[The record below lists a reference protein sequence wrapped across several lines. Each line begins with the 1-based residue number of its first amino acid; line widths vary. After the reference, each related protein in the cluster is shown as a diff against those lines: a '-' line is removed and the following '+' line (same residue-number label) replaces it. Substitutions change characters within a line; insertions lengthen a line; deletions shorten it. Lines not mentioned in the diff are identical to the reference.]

1 MAAKPLRISMV
12 SSALPPVVDGIGDH
26 AALMAES
33 LAAMGHSVTC
43 LVPSGTSY
51 TNIPRVAIKPCWNPK
66 VATSVV
72 DAIVDAARAGIDVVY
87 IHYNPFCYGKWG
99 RNLALLALR
108 KRIRAVSPT
117 IKLAVMIHERH
128 VPLWPWRFTIMSAW
142 QRPMYASILRQADQV
157 FVSTGPWINDIEF
170 MVRPGVDVTCV
181 PIGSSAGQ
189 PRISRTEARA
199 QRHLPDDV
207 TVVGVFGM
215 PHISKGVA
223 GLAAILAKTAA
234 EVGPL
239 TLLAVGGIGK
249 AIPDGIPGVTV
260 VRTGILDARG
270 VSDAFMCMDAFLCP
284 FSDGISTRRSSMTVA
299 LAHGIPVVSNVG
311 ESTVALFEEGGEYAA
326 AFTLAA
332 DTSESALVDTLSNQ
346 LADRHNWD
354 RRSSA
359 ALALYRDVFSYEVTG
374 MLVAD
379 TLQVAVEATTTTA

>member
-1 MAAKPLRISMV
+1 MV

-26 AALMAES
+26 AALLAES
-33 LAAMGHSVTC
+33 LASMGHSVTC
-43 LVPSGTSY
+43 LVPSGTNY
-51 TNIPRVAIKPCWNPK
+51 ADIPGVAIKPSWSTK

-72 DAIVDAARAGIDVVY
+72 DAIVAAVGQGIDVVY

-99 RNLALLALR
+99 RNLALVNIR
-108 KRIRAVSPT
+108 KRIQAVNPK

-128 VPLWPWRFTIMSAW
+128 VPLWPWRFTIMSLW
-142 QRPMYASILRQADQV
+142 QLPMYASILKQADQV
-157 FVSTGPWINDIEF
+157 FVSTGPWMNEIEGR
-170 MVRPGVDVTCV
+170 VRGGVDVTCI
-181 PIGSSAGQ
+181 PIGSSAGE
-189 PRISRTEARA
+189 PRISRTEARG
-199 QRHLPDDV
+199 QRNLPDDV

-215 PHISKGVA
+215 PHISKGVD
-223 GLAAILAKTAA
+223 GLAAVLSKTAA

-249 AIPDGIPGVTV
+249 AIPDGIPGVSV

-311 ESTVALFEEGGEYAA
+311 VSTVAVFEEGGDYAS

-332 DTSESALVDTLSNQ
+332 DTSESALTAALTKQLSN
-346 LADRHNWD
+346 LHDWE
-354 RRSSA
+354 RRSHA
-359 ALALYRDVFSYEVTG
+359 ARALYRDVFSYEVTG
-374 MLVAD
+374 MLVGEK
-379 TLQVAVEATTTTA
+379 LLNL

>member
-1 MAAKPLRISMV
+1 MPTSSNVPVKSLRILMV

-43 LVPSGTSY
+43 LVPSGTNY
-51 TNIPRVAIKPCWNPK
+51 ADIPGVAIKPSWSPK
-66 VATSVV
+66 VATSVI
-72 DAIVDAARAGIDVVY
+72 DAIVEAVRGGIDVVY

-99 RNLALLALR
+99 RNLALMNIR
-108 KRIRAVSPT
+108 KRIKAVNPKV
-117 IKLAVMIHERH
+117 KLAVMIHERH

-142 QRPMYASILRQADQV
+142 QRPMYASVLKQADQV
-157 FVSTGPWINDIEF
+157 FVSTGPWMNDIEH

-189 PRISRTEARA
+189 PRISRTEARSS
-199 QRHLPDDV
+199 RHLPDDV

-215 PHISKGVA
+215 PHVSKGVD
-223 GLAAILAKTAA
+223 GLAAILSKTAA

-270 VSDAFMCMDAFLCP
+270 VSDAFMCLDAFLCP

-311 ESTVALFEEGGEYAA
+311 DSTVALFEEGGEYAS

-332 DTSESALVDTLSNQ
+332 DTSESALTAALTKQLSN
-346 LADRHNWD
+346 RHDWD
-354 RRSSA
+354 RRSHA
-359 ALALYRDVFSYEVTG
+359 ARALYRDVFSYEVTG
-374 MLVAD
+374 MLVGEK
-379 TLQVAVEATTTTA
+379 LLNLC

>member
-1 MAAKPLRISMV
+1 MPVKSLRILMV

-33 LAAMGHSVTC
+33 LAAMVHFVTC
-43 LVPSGTSY
+43 LVPLGTNY
-51 TNIPRVAIKPCWNPK
+51 ADIPGVAIKPSWNPK
-66 VATSVV
+66 VSTSVI
-72 DAIVDAARAGIDVVY
+72 DAVVEAVRGGIDVVY

-99 RNLALLALR
+99 CNLALMNIR
-108 KRIRAVSPT
+108 KRIKEVNPKV
-117 IKLAVMIHERH
+117 KLAVMIHERH

-142 QRPMYASILRQADQV
+142 QRPMYASILKQADQV
-157 FVSTGPWINDIEF
+157 FVSTGPWMNDIEQ

-199 QRHLPDDV
+199 TRHLPEDV

-215 PHISKGVA
+215 PHISKGVD
-223 GLAAILAKTAA
+223 GLAAILSKTAA

-249 AIPDGIPGVTV
+249 AIPDGIPGVSV

-311 ESTVALFEEGGEYAA
+311 DSTVAVFEEGGDHAS
-326 AFTLAA
+326 AFTLAV
-332 DTSESALVDTLSNQ
+332 DTSESALTAALTKQLSN
-346 LADRHNWD
+346 LHDWD
-354 RRSSA
+354 RRSHA
-359 ALALYRDVFSYEVTG
+359 ARALYRDVFSYEFTG
-374 MLVAD
+374 MLVAEK
-379 TLQVAVEATTTTA
+379 LLNF

>member
-1 MAAKPLRISMV
+1 MV

-26 AALMAES
+26 AGLMAES
-33 LAAMGHSVTC
+33 LASMGHSVTC
-43 LVPSGTSY
+43 LVPTGTNY
-51 TNIPRVAIKPCWNPK
+51 ADIQGVAIKPSWSPK
-66 VATSVV
+66 VSTSVI
-72 DAIVDAARAGIDVVY
+72 DAIVEAVRGGIDVVY

-99 RNLALLALR
+99 RNLALLSLR
-108 KRIRAVSPT
+108 KRIRAVSPA

-128 VPLWPWRFTIMSAW
+128 VPLWPWRFTIMSMW
-142 QRPMYASILRQADQV
+142 QLPMYASILKQADQV
-157 FVSTGPWINDIEF
+157 FVSTGPWMNEIEGR
-170 MVRPGVDVTCV
+170 VRRGVDVTCV

-199 QRHLPDDV
+199 QRNLPDDV

-215 PHISKGVA
+215 PHVSKGVD
-223 GLAAILAKTAA
+223 GLAAVLSKTAA

-249 AIPDGIPGVTV
+249 AIPDGIPGVSV

-311 ESTVALFEEGGEYAA
+311 VSTVALFEEGGHYAS

-332 DTSESALVDTLSNQ
+332 DTSESALTAALTKQLSN
-346 LADRHNWD
+346 LHDWD
-354 RRSSA
+354 RRSHA
-359 ALALYRDVFSYEVTG
+359 ALTLYRDVFSYEVTG
-374 MLVAD
+374 MLVAEK
-379 TLQVAVEATTTTA
+379 LLNL

>member
-1 MAAKPLRISMV
+1 MV

-33 LAAMGHSVTC
+33 LSAAGHIVTC
-43 LVPSGTSY
+43 LVPTGSDY
-51 TNIPRVAIKPCWNPK
+51 ADIPGVTVKPSWSTK

-72 DAIVDAARAGIDVVY
+72 DAIVAAVGQGIDVVY

-99 RNLALLALR
+99 RNLALINIR
-108 KRIRAVSPT
+108 KRIKAVNPN

-128 VPLWPWRFTIMSAW
+128 VPLWPWRFTIMSMW
-142 QRPMYASILRQADQV
+142 QLPMCASVLKQADQV
-157 FVSTGPWINDIEF
+157 FVSTGPWMNEIEGR
-170 MVRPGVDVTCV
+170 VRAGVDVTCV
-181 PIGSSAGQ
+181 PIGSSAGT
-189 PRISRTEARA
+189 PRISRSEARA
-199 QRHLPDDV
+199 ARHLPDDV

-215 PHISKGVA
+215 PHISKGVD
-223 GLAAILAKTAA
+223 GLAAVLSKTAA

-299 LAHGIPVVSNVG
+299 LAHGVPVVSNRG
-311 ESTVALFEEGGEYAA
+311 PSTVAILDGDTRYSA
-326 AFTLAA
+326 AFTLA
-332 DTSESALVDTLSNQ
+332 ESAAEGHLTAALSGQ
-346 LADRHNWD
+346 LADKHQWD
-354 RRSSA
+354 RRSNA
-359 ALALYRDVFSYEVTG
+359 ALTLYRDIFSYEVTG
-374 MLVAD
+374 KLVAD
-379 TLQVAVEATTTTA
+379 KLLSL

>member
-1 MAAKPLRISMV
+1 MPVKSLRILMV

-43 LVPSGTSY
+43 LVPSGTNYADISG
-51 TNIPRVAIKPCWNPK
+51 VAIKPSWSPK
-66 VATSVV
+66 VATSVI
-72 DAIVDAARAGIDVVY
+72 DSIVEAVRGGIDVVY

-99 RNLALLALR
+99 RNLALLSLR
-108 KRIRAVSPT
+108 KRIRAVSPA

-142 QRPMYASILRQADQV
+142 QRPMYASILKQADQV
-157 FVSTGPWINDIEF
+157 FVSTGPWMNDIEH

-199 QRHLPDDV
+199 QRNLPDDV

-215 PHISKGVA
+215 PHVSKGVD
-223 GLAAILAKTAA
+223 GLAAILSKTAA

-249 AIPDGIPGVTV
+249 SIPDGISGVTV

-270 VSDAFMCMDAFLCP
+270 VSDAFMCLDAFLCP

-311 ESTVALFEEGGEYAA
+311 DSTVALFEEGGEYAS

-332 DTSESALVDTLSNQ
+332 DTSESALTAALTKQLSN
-346 LADRHNWD
+346 RHDWD
-354 RRSSA
+354 RRSHA
-359 ALALYRDVFSYEVTG
+359 ARALYRDVFSYEVTG
-374 MLVAD
+374 MLVGEK
-379 TLQVAVEATTTTA
+379 LLNLC

>member
-1 MAAKPLRISMV
+1 MV

-33 LAAMGHSVTC
+33 LAAMGQSVTC
-43 LVPSGTSY
+43 LVPTGSDY
-51 TNIPRVAIKPCWNPK
+51 AEIPGVTVKPSWSTK

-72 DAIVDAARAGIDVVY
+72 DAIVEAVRGGIDVVY

-99 RNLALLALR
+99 RNLALMNIR
-108 KRIRAVSPT
+108 KRIKAVNPKV
-117 IKLAVMIHERH
+117 KLAVMIHERH

-142 QRPMYASILRQADQV
+142 QRPMYASVLKQADQV
-157 FVSTGPWINDIEF
+157 FVSTGPWMNDIEQ

-215 PHISKGVA
+215 PHVSKGVD
-223 GLAAILAKTAA
+223 GLAVILSKTAA

-260 VRTGILDARG
+260 VRTGILDAHG

-311 ESTVALFEEGGEYAA
+311 DSTVALFEEGGDSAS

-332 DTSESALVDTLSNQ
+332 GTSESALTAALTKQLSNRY
-346 LADRHNWD
+346 DWD
-354 RRSSA
+354 RRSHA
-359 ALALYRDVFSYEVTG
+359 ARALYRDVFSYEVTG
-374 MLVAD
+374 MLVGEK
-379 TLQVAVEATTTTA
+379 LLNL

>member
-1 MAAKPLRISMV
+1 M
-12 SSALPPVVDGIGDH
+12 
-26 AALMAES
+26 
-33 LAAMGHSVTC
+33 
-43 LVPSGTSY
+43 
-51 TNIPRVAIKPCWNPK
+51 
-66 VATSVV
+66 

-108 KRIRAVSPT
+108 KRIRAVSPS

-142 QRPMYASILRQADQV
+142 QRPMYASMLKQADQV
-157 FVSTGPWINDIEF
+157 FVSTGPWINDIEL
-170 MVRPGVDVTCV
+170 MVRRGVDVTCV

-215 PHISKGVA
+215 PHISKGVD
-223 GLAAILAKTAA
+223 GLASILSKAST

-249 AIPDGIPGVTV
+249 AIPDDIPGVTV

-299 LAHGIPVVSNVG
+299 LAHGIPVVSNKG
-311 ESTVALFEEGGEYAA
+311 QSTVALFEDGWGEYAA
-326 AFTLAA
+326 AFSLAGN
-332 DTSESALVDTLSNQ
+332 TSESALVDALSKQ
-346 LADRHNWD
+346 LADRYNWD
-354 RRSSA
+354 RRSHA
-359 ALALYRDVFSYEVTG
+359 ALSLYRDVFSYEVTG
-374 MLVAD
+374 MLVAKE
-379 TLQVAVEATTTTA
+379 LQTTVESTTTTA

>member
-1 MAAKPLRISMV
+1 MPTSSNVPVKSLRILMV

-43 LVPSGTSY
+43 LVPSGTNY
-51 TNIPRVAIKPCWNPK
+51 ADIPGVAIKPSWSPK
-66 VATSVV
+66 VATSVI
-72 DAIVDAARAGIDVVY
+72 DAIVEAVRGGIDVVY

-99 RNLALLALR
+99 RNLALMNIR
-108 KRIRAVSPT
+108 KRIKAVNPKV
-117 IKLAVMIHERH
+117 KLAVMIHERH

-142 QRPMYASILRQADQV
+142 QRPMYASVLKQADQV
-157 FVSTGPWINDIEF
+157 FVSTGPWMNDIEQ

-189 PRISRTEARA
+189 PRISRTEARSS
-199 QRHLPDDV
+199 RHLPDDV

-215 PHISKGVA
+215 PHVSKGVD
-223 GLAAILAKTAA
+223 GLAAILSKTAA

-270 VSDAFMCMDAFLCP
+270 VSDAFMCLDAFLCP

-311 ESTVALFEEGGEYAA
+311 DSTVALFEEGGEYAS

-332 DTSESALVDTLSNQ
+332 DTSESALTAALTKQLSN
-346 LADRHNWD
+346 RHDWD
-354 RRSSA
+354 RRSHA
-359 ALALYRDVFSYEVTG
+359 ARALYRDVFSYEVTG
-374 MLVAD
+374 MLVGEK
-379 TLQVAVEATTTTA
+379 LLNLC

>member
-1 MAAKPLRISMV
+1 MAGKPLRILMV

-26 AALMAES
+26 AALIAES
-33 LAAMGHSVTC
+33 LASMGHSVTC
-43 LVPSGTSY
+43 LVPRGTNY
-51 TNIPRVAIKPCWNPK
+51 ADIPGVAIKPSWNPK
-66 VATSVV
+66 VATSVI
-72 DAIVDAARAGIDVVY
+72 DAIVDAVKQGIDVVY

-99 RNLALLALR
+99 RNLALLSLR
-108 KRIRAVSPT
+108 KRIRAVSPS

-142 QRPMYASILRQADQV
+142 QRPMYASILKQADQV
-157 FVSTGPWINDIEF
+157 FVSTGPWMNDIEQ

-189 PRISRTEARA
+189 PHISRTEARA
-199 QRHLPDDV
+199 QRNLPDDV

-215 PHISKGVA
+215 PHVSKGVD
-223 GLAAILAKTAA
+223 GLAAVLSKTAA

-311 ESTVALFEEGGEYAA
+311 DSTVALFEDGGDYAS
-326 AFTLAA
+326 AFTLAT
-332 DTSESALVDTLSNQ
+332 DTSESALTAALTKQLSN
-346 LADRHNWD
+346 RHDWD
-354 RRSSA
+354 RRSHA
-359 ALALYRDVFSYEVTG
+359 ALSLYRDFFSYEVTG
-374 MLVAD
+374 MLVGEK
-379 TLQVAVEATTTTA
+379 LLNL

>member
-1 MAAKPLRISMV
+1 MPVKSLRVLMV

-43 LVPSGTSY
+43 LVPSGTNY
-51 TNIPRVAIKPCWNPK
+51 ADIQGVAIKPSWNPK
-66 VATSVV
+66 VSTSVI
-72 DAIVDAARAGIDVVY
+72 DSIVEAVRGGIDVVY

-99 RNLALLALR
+99 RNLALMNIR
-108 KRIRAVSPT
+108 KRIKAVNPKV
-117 IKLAVMIHERH
+117 KLAVMIHERH

-142 QRPMYASILRQADQV
+142 QRPMYASVLKQADQV
-157 FVSTGPWINDIEF
+157 FVSTGPWMNEIEER
-170 MVRPGVDVTCV
+170 VRSGVDVTCV

-189 PRISRTEARA
+189 PYISRTEARA
-199 QRHLPDDV
+199 QRNLPDDV

-215 PHISKGVA
+215 PHVSKGVD
-223 GLAAILAKTAA
+223 GLAAILSKTAA

-249 AIPDGIPGVTV
+249 SLPDGIPGVTV

-270 VSDAFMCMDAFLCP
+270 VSDAFMCLDAFLCP

-311 ESTVALFEEGGEYAA
+311 DSTVALFEEGGEYAS

-332 DTSESALVDTLSNQ
+332 DTSESALTAALTKQLSN
-346 LADRHNWD
+346 RHDWD
-354 RRSSA
+354 RRSHA
-359 ALALYRDVFSYEVTG
+359 ARALYRDVFSYEVTG
-374 MLVAD
+374 MLVGEK
-379 TLQVAVEATTTTA
+379 LLNLC

>member
-1 MAAKPLRISMV
+1 MPTSSKMAGKPLRILMV

-43 LVPSGTSY
+43 LVPSGTNY
-51 TNIPRVAIKPCWNPK
+51 ADIPGVAIKPSWSPK
-66 VATSVV
+66 VATSVI
-72 DAIVDAARAGIDVVY
+72 DAIVEAVRGGIDVVY

-99 RNLALLALR
+99 RNLALMNIR
-108 KRIRAVSPT
+108 KRIKAVNPKV
-117 IKLAVMIHERH
+117 KLAVMIHERH

-142 QRPMYASILRQADQV
+142 QRPMYASVLKQADQV
-157 FVSTGPWINDIEF
+157 FVSTGPWMNDIEH

-189 PRISRTEARA
+189 PRISRTEARSS
-199 QRHLPDDV
+199 RHLPDDV

-215 PHISKGVA
+215 PHVSKGVD
-223 GLAAILAKTAA
+223 GLAAILSKTAA

-249 AIPDGIPGVTV
+249 SIPDGIPGVTV

-270 VSDAFMCMDAFLCP
+270 VSDAFMCLDAFLCP

-311 ESTVALFEEGGEYAA
+311 DSTVALFEEGGEYAS

-332 DTSESALVDTLSNQ
+332 DTSESALTAALTKQLSN
-346 LADRHNWD
+346 RHDWD
-354 RRSSA
+354 RRSHA
-359 ALALYRDVFSYEVTG
+359 ARALYRDVFSYEVTG
-374 MLVAD
+374 MLVGEK
-379 TLQVAVEATTTTA
+379 LLNLC

>member
-1 MAAKPLRISMV
+1 MV

-26 AALMAES
+26 AALIAES
-33 LAAMGHSVTC
+33 LASMGHSVTC
-43 LVPSGTSY
+43 IVPSGTNY
-51 TNIPRVAIKPCWNPK
+51 ADIPGVAIKPSWNPK
-66 VATSVV
+66 VATSVI
-72 DAIVDAARAGIDVVY
+72 DAIVDAVKQGIDVVY

-99 RNLALLALR
+99 RNLALLSLR
-108 KRIRAVSPT
+108 KRIRAVSPS

-142 QRPMYASILRQADQV
+142 QRPMYASILKQADQV
-157 FVSTGPWINDIEF
+157 FVSTGPWMNDIEQ

-189 PRISRTEARA
+189 PHISRTEARA
-199 QRHLPDDV
+199 QRNLPDDV

-215 PHISKGVA
+215 PHVSKGVD
-223 GLAAILAKTAA
+223 GLAAILSKAAA

-311 ESTVALFEEGGEYAA
+311 DSTVALFEEGGDYAS
-326 AFTLAA
+326 AFTLAT
-332 DTSESALVDTLSNQ
+332 DTSESALTAALTKQLSN
-346 LADRHNWD
+346 RHDWD
-354 RRSSA
+354 RRSHA
-359 ALALYRDVFSYEVTG
+359 ALSLYRDVFSYEVTG
-374 MLVAD
+374 MLVGEK
-379 TLQVAVEATTTTA
+379 LLNL

>member
-1 MAAKPLRISMV
+1 MAGKPLRILMV

-33 LAAMGHSVTC
+33 LAAMGQSVTC
-43 LVPSGTSY
+43 LVPTGSDY
-51 TNIPRVAIKPCWNPK
+51 AEIPGVTVKPSWSTK

-72 DAIVDAARAGIDVVY
+72 DAIVEAVRGGIDVVY

-99 RNLALLALR
+99 RNLALMNIR
-108 KRIRAVSPT
+108 KRIKAVNPKV
-117 IKLAVMIHERH
+117 KLAVMIHERH

-142 QRPMYASILRQADQV
+142 QRPMYASVLKQADQV
-157 FVSTGPWINDIEF
+157 FVSTGPWMNDIEQ

-215 PHISKGVA
+215 PHVSKGVD
-223 GLAAILAKTAA
+223 GLAVILSKTAA

-260 VRTGILDARG
+260 VRTGILDAHG

-311 ESTVALFEEGGEYAA
+311 DSTVALFEEGGDSAS

-332 DTSESALVDTLSNQ
+332 GTSESALTAALTKQLSNRY
-346 LADRHNWD
+346 DWD
-354 RRSSA
+354 RRSHA
-359 ALALYRDVFSYEVTG
+359 ARALYRDVFSYEVTG
-374 MLVAD
+374 MLVGEK
-379 TLQVAVEATTTTA
+379 LLNL